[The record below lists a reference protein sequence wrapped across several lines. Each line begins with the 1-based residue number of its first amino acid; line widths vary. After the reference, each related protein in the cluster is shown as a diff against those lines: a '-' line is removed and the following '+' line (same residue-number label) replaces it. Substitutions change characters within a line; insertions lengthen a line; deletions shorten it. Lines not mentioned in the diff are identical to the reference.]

1 MVMMMVMVM
10 VEDGELKMNIYI
22 LQGSVVT
29 RLKRGGNY
37 VKISRLIMPANNF
50 FRKLDNVWGV
60 L

>member
-1 MVMMMVMVM
+1 MVMVM